1 MTMKG
6 VEMKRVLRMTNQM
19 RRRKIKIRITL

>member
-19 RRRKIKIRITL
+19 RRKKIKIRITL